1 MHGIKRR
8 SGRSTNR
15 QSRGSGHDAIE
26 AAEDDAR
33 PVRGVK
39 APPCK
44 VLLLGKSG
52 QVGWE
57 LERCLATVCEVVALD
72 HQGMDLANPDSI
84 RKTVREIRP
93 SLIIN
98 AAAYT
103 AVDKAEAEAE
113 LAMAI
118 NGIAPGILAEEA
130 KRLGAALIHYS
141 TDYVFDGTKRSPY
154 TEDDEPHPLN
164 VYGKTK
170 LAGELAIQ
178 AVGAPY
184 LILRT
189 SWVYGARG
197 KNFLLTILRLAQEK
211 KELRIVDDQIGAPT
225 WSRFIAQATAQILGQ
240 ILYAPDGKAAPH
252 WTDISRTLR
261 CRSSPYVTGVYHLSC
276 GGETSWYG
284 FAQAAMEKLRHTS
297 AANRPMPQFSPI
309 PSAGYATAAAR
320 PAYSILSNTKL
331 TDTFAIALPNWAH
344 GLELVLLDLKS

>member
-1 MHGIKRR
+1 M
-8 SGRSTNR
+8 
-15 QSRGSGHDAIE
+15 
-26 AAEDDAR
+26 
-33 PVRGVK
+33 K
-39 APPCK
+39 ASLPCK

-118 NGIAPGILAEEA
+118 NGVAPGILAEEA

-141 TDYVFDGTKRSPY
+141 TDYVVDGTKRSPY

-170 LAGELAIQ
+170 LAGERAIQ
-178 AVGAPY
+178 AVGAPH

-211 KELRIVDDQIGAPT
+211 QELRIVDDQIGAPT

-240 ILYAPDGKAAPH
+240 ILYAPNGKATPGA
-252 WTDISRTLR
+252 TDISTSL
-261 CRSSPYVTGVYHLSC
+261 YVTGVYHLSC

-297 AANRPMPQFSPI
+297 AVNRPMPQLSPI
-309 PSAGYATAAAR
+309 SSAGYATAAVR
-320 PAYSILSNTKL
+320 PAYSVLSNDKL
-331 TDTFAIALPNWAH
+331 MDAYAFMLPHWQH